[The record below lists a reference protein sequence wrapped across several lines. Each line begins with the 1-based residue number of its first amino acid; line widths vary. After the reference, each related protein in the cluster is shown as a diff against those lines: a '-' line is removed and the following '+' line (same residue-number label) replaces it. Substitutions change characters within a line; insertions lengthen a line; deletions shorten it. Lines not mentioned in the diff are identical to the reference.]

1 MASAPGVFGDISE
14 NETERQKRS
23 ARPRILDRA
32 VDSNP
37 ICVELKLELL
47 RLCRE
52 LWELA
57 ALLKEWKKLVF
68 LHPNSPP
75 PTVEE
80 VPAVCAKPFSTF
92 YVSKVNTVYGK
103 CLSTLAVVQDG
114 SMLSHRVLPGTDE
127 KHATC
132 NIHYILLCFKFNLAR
147 ITYLR

>member
-75 PTVEE
+75 PH
-80 VPAVCAKPFSTF
+80 CGGSTC
-92 YVSKVNTVYGK
+92 
-103 CLSTLAVVQDG
+103 CLCKAIQ
-114 SMLSHRVLPGTDE
+114 H
-127 KHATC
+127 
-132 NIHYILLCFKFNLAR
+132 LLCVKGQYGVREVSEHTGGSAGWEHVVSPGAAGH
-147 ITYLR
+147 